1 MENYLLVAVLSVVI
15 YMIYRVEMQI
25 KNLWK
30 KMMAVT
36 TLLGIAI
43 TENGTSM
50 TLTVSEESKPPLKK
64 ISNLKKRKPDVID
77 DDELPF

>member
-64 ISNLKKRKPDVID
+64 ISNLKKRKPEVVD